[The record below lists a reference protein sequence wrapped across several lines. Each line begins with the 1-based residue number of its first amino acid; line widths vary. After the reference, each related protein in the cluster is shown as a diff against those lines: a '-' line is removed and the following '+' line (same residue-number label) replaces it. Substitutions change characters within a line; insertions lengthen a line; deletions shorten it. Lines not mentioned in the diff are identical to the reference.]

1 MNSDRGAVSRA
12 WYLSAFRIII
22 AFWAK
27 RHYFLSMTNP
37 LLRALP
43 ADERIIT
50 TADGAKLS
58 TAAIGS
64 GPPVVLA
71 HGFGLNMHCWNVM
84 ADDLV
89 ERGFKVIAFD
99 QRGHGR
105 SGIGEQGVGS
115 RQMVDDYLAVL
126 DAYEV
131 EGGILVG
138 HSMGGFLAIRAM
150 IEEQAA
156 IARHLN
162 GCVLMATFAGDV
174 NRKNLQNRVQIPMIQ
189 SGIMGKMIRKDA
201 TASFF
206 ARSVLGDDK
215 DSQMMEAFTHVFRQ
229 SDLKPLVPILTAFVK
244 ESRYSQLDDIS
255 LPCRIVVGEKDKTT
269 PPFHTDQL
277 HAGIKGSTLRRVP
290 GKGHMLNWEAPEVL
304 VDEIVALAN

>member
-1 MNSDRGAVSRA
+1 
-12 WYLSAFRIII
+12 
-22 AFWAK
+22 
-27 RHYFLSMTNP
+27 MTNP

-162 GCVLMATFAGDV
+162 GCLLMATFAGDV

-215 DSQMMEAFTHVFRQ
+215 DSQMMEAFTDVFRQ

-255 LPCRIVVGEKDKTT
+255 LPCRIVVGENDKTT

-304 VDEIVALAN
+304 VDEIVALTN